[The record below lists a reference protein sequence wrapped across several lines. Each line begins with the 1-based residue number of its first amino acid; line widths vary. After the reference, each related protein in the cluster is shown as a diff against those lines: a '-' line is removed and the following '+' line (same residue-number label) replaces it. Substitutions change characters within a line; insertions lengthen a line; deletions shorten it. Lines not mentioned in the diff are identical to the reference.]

1 MIRESF
7 VFCSFANWT
16 KGIFNLAISNDYSPL
31 FTSSIAVLGVTAADL
46 MVTDETFGTTRI
58 VIFLVICTVFL
69 NTGYGIAKSLKQ
81 QKILFSKAI
90 KFPFGSKEYIMFN
103 QRSLRYKFDIRRL
116 NFVFFKCFTFLGYL
130 YFAQKLLEGDGSFL
144 DFGAEVLTKIPV
156 AFFWYYEFKSFGE
169 NSTFVYGKK
178 APIFN
183 IVEMMFEPK
192 ISKLFGRNT
201 PSDGIHDVELDPK
214 DYGIKEENKEDKD
227 ETDIPPTD

>member
-1 MIRESF
+1 
-7 VFCSFANWT
+7 V
-16 KGIFNLAISNDYSPL
+16 
-31 FTSSIAVLGVTAADL
+31 
-46 MVTDETFGTTRI
+46 
-58 VIFLVICTVFL
+58 
-69 NTGYGIAKSLKQ
+69 
-81 QKILFSKAI
+81 
-90 KFPFGSKEYIMFN
+90 
-103 QRSLRYKFDIRRL
+103 
-116 NFVFFKCFTFLGYL
+116 
-130 YFAQKLLEGDGSFL
+130 QKLS
-144 DFGAEVLTKIPV
+144 KIPV

-227 ETDIPPTD
+227 ETDISSTD